1 MPSEIKAPLAW
12 ILESL
17 LCLFTISF
25 LTFQVALI
33 EYIGKD
39 LDESSTEKPHGNS
52 SKNKSKVYK
61 KRDPKINEIIRS
73 MAGMKPKDIQ
83 KYLKDMGLVEMDL
96 TSKTVRQVLYYERL
110 KDKKST
116 KTNKSDLNKY

>member
-1 MPSEIKAPLAW
+1 MYQFVTTLTVHTVFF
-12 ILESL
+12 L
-17 LCLFTISF
+17 L
-25 LTFQVALI
+25 FQVALI

-39 LDESSTEKPHGNS
+39 SDNSSTEKPHGNS

-116 KTNKSDLNKY
+116 KMNKIDLNKEKI

>member
-1 MPSEIKAPLAW
+1 M
-12 ILESL
+12 
-17 LCLFTISF
+17 
-25 LTFQVALI
+25 I

-110 KDKKST
+110 KGKKS
-116 KTNKSDLNKY
+116 TNKSDLNKDKG